1 MKHPKFTRAFT
12 LIELLVVIAIIA
24 ILAAILFPVFQKVR
38 ENARR
43 TSCLSNE
50 KQLGL
55 AFTQYT
61 QDADERYPYGI
72 NNSAAGGKNLG
83 QGWGGQLYQYVK
95 STGVYKCPDDS
106 TNPATAAGGLTAY
119 PVSYAFNANAK
130 GTALSQFN
138 APASSVLLC
147 EAFGPVARIDIG
159 DEGLSLGAGQYDD
172 FSGTTD
178 GIPDPANAVPGGVLC
193 DADLCG
199 HGYAGGYDMQ
209 LATGVMA
216 GGQNGM
222 PAPADYTV
230 AGNPL
235 PYTSGAVGIHTGGSN
250 FLLGDGHVKFLRP
263 EQVSPGHNG
272 RSGYDQESGSTA
284 GFSGFNAA
292 ATDTMFVDPGH
303 TVPVAATFSVN

>member
-1 MKHPKFTRAFT
+1 MKHRTHSKGFT

-95 STGVYKCPDDS
+95 STGVYKCPDDG
-106 TNPATAAGGLTAY
+106 TNPAAAAGGLMAY

-130 GTALSQFN
+130 GAALSQFN

-147 EAFGPVARIDIG
+147 EAFGPVARVDVS
-159 DEGLSLGAGQYDD
+159 DEGLSGTYDD

-178 GIPDPANAVPGGVLC
+178 GLPDQTNASPGGVLC
-193 DADLCG
+193 DAALCG
-199 HGYAGGYDMQ
+199 HGYAGGYDIQ
-209 LATGVMA
+209 LATGVMP
-216 GGQNGM
+216 GGVTGALDPSLYNAA
-222 PAPADYTV
+222 APS
-230 AGNPL
+230 
-235 PYTSGAVGIHTGGSN
+235 PYTNGGVGVHTGGAN

-263 EQVSPGHNG
+263 EQVSTGHNG
-272 RSGYDQESGSTA
+272 RAGYDQESGSTA

-292 ATDTMFVDPGH
+292 ATDTLFVDPGH